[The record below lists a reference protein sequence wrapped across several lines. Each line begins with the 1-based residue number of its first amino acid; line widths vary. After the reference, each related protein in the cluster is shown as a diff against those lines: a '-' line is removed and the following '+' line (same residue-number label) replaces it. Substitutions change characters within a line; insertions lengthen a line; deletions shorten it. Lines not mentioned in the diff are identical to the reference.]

1 MPDRSRREKIPR
13 KATPEILEAAAH
25 DYVKR
30 FATTQ
35 AHLRRVLMRRVIR
48 SARFHNTDPDEGAAE
63 VDKIVAHFADA
74 GLLDDRLYAHARTRE
89 LRLRGA
95 SARLIRVRLR
105 EKGVDEELI
114 VESLAA
120 VDEEAGEDGDGE
132 LSAAWALARRRR
144 LGAFRA
150 ASERTARRERDLAAL
165 SRAGFSYDV
174 ARQVVDGDLDDG
186 LDSP

>member
-1 MPDRSRREKIPR
+1 MSDPSRREKIPR

-30 FATTQ
+30 FATTA

-48 SARFHNTDPDEGAAE
+48 SARFHGTDPDQGAVE
-63 VDKIVAHFADA
+63 VERIVSDFAKA
-74 GLLDDRLYAHARTRE
+74 GFLDDRLYARARARE

-95 SARLIRVRLR
+95 SARLVRARLR
-105 EKGVDEELI
+105 EKGVDEDLI
-114 VESLAA
+114 AESLAE
-120 VDEEAGEDGDGE
+120 VDEENTGDGDGE

-144 LGAFRA
+144 LGAFRTA
-150 ASERTARRERDLAAL
+150 GDRAARRERDLAAL

-174 ARQVVDGDLDDG
+174 ARQVVDGNLKDG
-186 LDSP
+186 PDSP